1 MKRFPLVG
9 GAAAAVVALVLGSG
23 CSSNS
28 NRDAAAPTCSTERV
42 ETLLIV
48 AQSVPTAQ
56 RIPCINSYPAGW
68 KLGQVEVRDGRSSF
82 SLEPDDGASELTV
95 VLEKDCVVTGAIE
108 VATDERGT
116 ARYDRIPSATG
127 SLRTRNYRFAGGCV
141 TYELRTAGP
150 TTGLMDQAT
159 LAVGLMSRSEIE
171 DRFYDQSSDDG
182 GR

>member
-1 MKRFPLVG
+1 MKRLPFLG
-9 GAAAAVVALVLGSG
+9 GAAAAAVALVLGTG

-28 NRDAAAPTCSTERV
+28 SRDAAAPTCSAARV

-68 KLGQVEVRDGRSSF
+68 KLGDVEVRDGRSSF
-82 SLEPDDGASELTV
+82 SLEPDDGDAKLTV

-116 ARYDRIPSATG
+116 ARFDRIPSGTD

-141 TYELRTAGP
+141 TYELRMGGP
-150 TTGLMDQAT
+150 TAGLMDQAT

-171 DRFYDQSSDDG
+171 DRFYEPSSDDG